1 MDVES
6 KRFERVPLNII
17 FVDLASVVCT
27 PSVEKVVRHH
37 ILEAAKVVKR
47 SDKDQAD
54 PAEGAKQTTDLRK
67 EVQKFVNLPVV
78 VNLVLGDFKSHCVV
92 EGLFVLKGAAWPLL
106 YKKAF
111 CVVTLS
117 SIVVIFQFHGSPS
130 VKLDVINSILGIDG
144 VPADFSR
151 FVDATLA
158 EFVLDK
164 AFLVVDCADVLKLH
178 PLLLVLF

>member
-1 MDVES
+1 M
-6 KRFERVPLNII
+6 
-17 FVDLASVVCT
+17 
-27 PSVEKVVRHH
+27 
-37 ILEAAKVVKR
+37 
-47 SDKDQAD
+47 
-54 PAEGAKQTTDLRK
+54 
-67 EVQKFVNLPVV
+67 
-78 VNLVLGDFKSHCVV
+78 
-92 EGLFVLKGAAWPLL
+92 EGLFVVKGAAWPLL

-117 SIVVIFQFHGSPS
+117 PIVVIFQLHGSPS

-164 AFLVVDCADVLKLH
+164 ALLVVDCADVLKLH